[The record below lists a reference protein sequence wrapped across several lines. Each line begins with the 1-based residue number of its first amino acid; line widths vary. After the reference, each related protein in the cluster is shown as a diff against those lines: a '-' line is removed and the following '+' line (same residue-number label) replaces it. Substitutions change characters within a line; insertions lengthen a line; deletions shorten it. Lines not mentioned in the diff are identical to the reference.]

1 MEGRTGY
8 TVAEAAEALGI
19 TRDAV
24 RKRISRGTMEAE
36 KGEDGSWTVYMTVQ
50 DIGRAQEPPEEKGTE
65 DSTDLLTERI
75 KALEQALEGKEKQL
89 ENLWLKIAEQD
100 EAAKRKD
107 MIIMNLANKIPQLP
121 APEQEEPQD
130 RRSWWQ
136 RLFGK

>member
-107 MIIMNLANKIPQLP
+107 MIIMNLTNKIPQLP
-121 APEQEEPQD
+121 EPEEPQD

-136 RLFGK
+136 RLFGR

>member
-107 MIIMNLANKIPQLP
+107 MIIMNLTNKIPQLP